1 MMSIARK
8 LSIALLCQL
17 SAHVWADAANSEYT
31 LRRSPTMAVFY
42 SVEEDGRSV
51 REDIDTAVIADPH
64 AKPSRTVVTG
74 RPKAKQQ
81 VQPGKIPR
89 ATVVLSAKPK
99 RHDSFAELRCERYG
113 FYYTSR
119 GDCIV
124 PAASYIYVLQ
134 ANKPKPVPYKG
145 LKTPLVYAPGF
156 WGQR

>member
-1 MMSIARK
+1 MFIARK
-8 LSIALLCQL
+8 ISIALLCLL
-17 SAHVWADAANSEYT
+17 SAYVWADAANSEYT
-31 LRRSPTMAVFY
+31 VRRSPTMAAFY

-51 REDIDTAVIADPH
+51 REVIDTAVIVDPD

-81 VQPGKIPR
+81 VEPGKRPR
-89 ATVVLSAKPK
+89 ATLAISLKPK
-99 RHDSFAELRCERYG
+99 RYDSFAEFRCERYG

-124 PAASYIYVLQ
+124 PAASYIYVVQ
-134 ANKPKPVPYKG
+134 GGKRGPAPYKG
-145 LKTPLVYAPGF
+145 LKTLQFYEPGF